1 MADSVSYPQIPS
13 TVWSGVWRI
22 LHDSPSRRID
32 EGVLAIELGVQK
44 TAALQYL
51 KELRRLGLF
60 GDDGSTTD
68 LGKKWRQDGDDPEI
82 IQEILEYAYPQDLRE
97 LAPPGRLDRD
107 KIVRWF
113 VSHGLGAGSA
123 KNKAATYIRVA
134 TGVSASETASTNGE
148 VRSSRPSTP
157 SHRKRSASS
166 PNTNRATK
174 KKEVE
179 EASSDAER
187 KGDHSQSGRANRPEL
202 GHVDKG

>member
-68 LGKKWRQDGDDPEI
+68 LGKKWRQD
-82 IQEILEYAYPQDLRE
+82 
-97 LAPPGRLDRD
+97 
-107 KIVRWF
+107 
-113 VSHGLGAGSA
+113 
-123 KNKAATYIRVA
+123 
-134 TGVSASETASTNGE
+134 
-148 VRSSRPSTP
+148 
-157 SHRKRSASS
+157 
-166 PNTNRATK
+166 
-174 KKEVE
+174 
-179 EASSDAER
+179 
-187 KGDHSQSGRANRPEL
+187 
-202 GHVDKG
+202 